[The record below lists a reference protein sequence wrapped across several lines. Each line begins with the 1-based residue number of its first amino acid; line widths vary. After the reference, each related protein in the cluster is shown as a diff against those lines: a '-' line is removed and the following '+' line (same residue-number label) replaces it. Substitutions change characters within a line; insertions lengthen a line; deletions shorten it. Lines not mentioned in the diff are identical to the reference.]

1 MKTFNDYFAALSEQ
15 DQKALKLLALFCG
28 PLLLYFIILK
38 PGYSYYNEAK
48 ESHLES
54 SQLLTWIEQNKSKV
68 QTTQVSKGKSPEL
81 PLSQYISTSA
91 ETKKISITRLQPQG
105 DKGVRIWMNE
115 VSFSSLMEYL
125 SELSNNGLTIS
136 SITVDKTTNPGV
148 VNAQCLI
155 NNA

>member
-1 MKTFNDYFAALSEQ
+1 MKKLNHYYSALSEK

-28 PLLLYFIILK
+28 PLLLYFVILK

-48 ESHLES
+48 ENYLES
-54 SQLLTWIEQNKSKV
+54 SELLTWIEQNKPKV
-68 QTTQVSKGKSPEL
+68 QTTQGPKSNSQEL
-81 PLSQYISTSA
+81 PLSQYISTTA

-105 DKGVRIWMNE
+105 DQGVRIWMNE

-155 NNA
+155 IG